1 MSSNVILSPTN
12 ISNNGLALD
21 APAITTLA
29 DGDFAVSYVDVL
41 SFNVVFSLFDPQGQ
55 LISTTALPQ
64 SPGSFIFSGPD
75 LVPLGDGVALAWED
89 DSADGEII
97 TTTYDPQTQQFS
109 TNIDASNNPSL
120 QDENVTVTALAT
132 GYALTWETYDALN
145 GYDVFLATYDGQGQA
160 VSGPTNVTNSPG
172 IDDRVGAAW
181 SETTTTEL
189 SNGNIA
195 ITWTSGAT
203 SSTLT
208 NIYTAIYGTQGQL
221 VAAPVNVS
229 QNGFGNGQPQ
239 IAALSTGGYALTWND
254 DVSGVFHVYTAVYD
268 GDGNEVIAPE
278 IVATGAVNPKIA
290 PLANGTYALAWDN
303 FSDVFT
309 AVYDS
314 QGHPLSTPV
323 NVTNSVGQGNPTD
336 IVLLSNGAYALIWQG
351 DGEVFTAVFDAQG
364 QEVAAPINVSNSDG
378 VDDVFSR
385 ATALADGAYA
395 IVWNAGTAHEFM
407 AIYQYDAGATSGDV
421 TVIGSND
428 IAIDLSALVNVG
440 GSVIVTDNGNA
451 VTVDLSNLASVGG
464 DFDLS
469 NNGALLTVTVPKVAG
484 VGGDLSVDGN
494 TAAGSVALPDLQG
507 VAGSVN
513 VNGNTSAGS
522 VDLPSLT
529 NVGGDLSVDGNT
541 AAGSVT
547 LPNLQGVAG
556 SVNISGNTSAGS
568 VDLPSLTNVGGD
580 LSVDGNTAAGSVALP
595 NLQGVAGSV
604 NVNGNTSAGSVDLP
618 SLTTVTGSVDISGNA
633 SAITIDLSALVDAG
647 AIIMADNGVVT
658 FDLSA
663 LVSVGGDVSVTNND
677 SLLTIDMPDL
687 TEVMGDV
694 DVSGN
699 DSATGITMTALTHV
713 DGSMTID
720 DNMSATVISVGNVTD
735 VTGSVDISGNTATG
749 SVDLGNLTNVT
760 GSVTIDDN
768 TSAMVI
774 SVGNVTDVAGSVDIS
789 GNTATGSVD
798 LNGLTNVGGDLN
810 VSGNTAAGSVDLGSL
825 TDAGGSIN
833 VSSGDATGSVD
844 LSSLVAVDGDVT
856 VDSAADA
863 TLDASALGPG
873 GGQVLLIGD
882 NLTTTVILGGL
893 NNMTG
898 TLTVSSADGVTLTA
912 QAGLGELTIT
922 GTASDDT
929 LIGSATAANIM
940 SSGDGND
947 NLTAGDGNDVV
958 DAGAGDDTIV
968 GGHGGGDD
976 VYIGGPGTDV
986 VTYSSATNPITVDL
1000 EEIDR
1005 SDQATLDATT
1015 IGQLLIAAGLA
1026 ATTPT
1031 GYAEGADIGTD
1042 ALIGIENVVAGQGND
1057 TVIGNALDNM
1067 ITGGAGGDMLDGQ
1080 GGDDT
1085 AVYLGGR
1092 SDYTIVQNADGS
1104 LTVADTRAGASDGTD
1119 TVVNFEHFQ
1128 FADGTF
1134 ALADLLPPPHITS
1147 NGGGDSAAV
1156 SIAENTTAVTD
1167 VTASDLNAAQT
1178 LAFSITGGA
1187 DAAAFEIDAATGAL
1201 AFITAPNFEAPA
1213 DAGVDNVYDV
1223 IVQVSDGLN
1232 SDTQALAVT
1241 VTNANDAPVAT
1252 ADSYSTTEDTPL
1264 AVAAPGVIGNDNDPD
1279 GTTPSAVLVSDVVHG
1294 SLTLNADGSFS
1305 YAPSADFFGSDSFSY
1320 AANDGALDGNTVT
1333 VDLTVTPV
1341 NDAPVAADDAYTVA
1355 ENSTLSIS
1363 AAGVLGNDTDI
1374 ENDPLSAMLASG
1386 PAHGSLVLNPDG
1398 SFSYAPD
1405 ADYSGMDTFSYHAN
1419 DGQAD
1424 SNDAMVQ
1431 ITVTAG
1437 EVARTVYGSHH
1448 ADLFIDTA
1456 NFATTY
1462 WAGTGNDVAFGR
1474 DGADNLYGE
1483 NGNDILF
1490 GGSGND
1496 NLNGGRGN
1504 DILTGGPG
1512 DDFLAGGKGHDTFV
1526 FVPFEPNGLSP
1537 GNDVISDFV
1546 HGQDHINLTAFDIS
1560 QGELDQLLGNH
1571 DYRPH
1576 QYSDHFD
1583 LTGRFKHGH
1592 HADGFAA
1599 PFARGGGWQ
1608 DQSAVT
1614 IETVGNDTVLSFD
1627 GGSITI

>member
-1 MSSNVILSPTN
+1 MSFNVILSPTN

-29 DGDFAVSYVDVL
+29 GGDFAVSYVDFL

-55 LISTTALPQ
+55 LISTTTLPQ

-89 DSADGEII
+89 DSADGEIV

-145 GYDVFLATYDGQGQA
+145 GYDVFLATYDGQGQD
-160 VSGPTNVTNSPG
+160 VSGPINITNSSG
-172 IDDRVGAAW
+172 VDDRVGAAW

-195 ITWTSGAT
+195 VTWTSGAT

-208 NIYTAIYGTQGQL
+208 DIYTAVYDAQGQL

-239 IAALSTGGYALTWND
+239 IAALSTGGYALTWGD
-254 DVSGVFHVYTAVYD
+254 DASGAYHVYTAVYD

-303 FSDVFT
+303 FVNVFT

-314 QGHPLSTPV
+314 QGQLLSTPQDI
-323 NVTNSVGQGNPTD
+323 TAPIGTGEPTD
-336 IVLLSNGAYALIWQG
+336 IVRLSNGAYALIWQG
-351 DGEVFTAVFDAQG
+351 NDGGGITDVFTAVFDAQG
-364 QEVAAPINVSNSDG
+364 HQVVAPLDVSNSAG
-378 VDDVFSR
+378 VSDVFSR

-395 IVWNAGTAHEFM
+395 IVWNAGTANEYM
-407 AIYQYDAGATSGDV
+407 AIYQYDAGATPGDV

-440 GSVIVTDNGNA
+440 GSVIVTDNGDA

-484 VGGDLSVDGN
+484 VGGDLSIDGN

-529 NVGGDLSVDGNT
+529 NVGGDLSIGGNT
-541 AAGSVT
+541 AAGSVA
-547 LPNLQGVAG
+547 LPDLQGVAG
-556 SVNISGNTSAGS
+556 SVNVNGNTSAGS

-580 LSVDGNTAAGSVALP
+580 LSIGGNTAAGSVALPDLQGVAGSVNVNGNTSAGSVDLPSLTNVGGDLSIDGNTAAGSVALP
-595 NLQGVAGSV
+595 DLQGVAGSV

-618 SLTTVTGSVDISGNA
+618 SLTTAAGSVVINGNT
-633 SAITIDLSALVDAG
+633 SVITIDLSALTQAG
-647 AIIMADNGVVT
+647 GIVIADNGVVNL
-658 FDLSA
+658 DLSA
-663 LVSVGGDVSVTNND
+663 LVSAGGDVSVTNND
-677 SLLTIDMPDL
+677 SLLTVDMPDL
-687 TEVMGDV
+687 T
-694 DVSGN
+694 DVSG
-699 DSATGITMTALTHV
+699 
-713 DGSMTID
+713 
-720 DNMSATVISVGNVTD
+720 D
-735 VTGSVDISGNTATG
+735 VTIT
-749 SVDLGNLTNVT
+749 
-760 GSVTIDDN
+760 
-768 TSAMVI
+768 
-774 SVGNVTDVAGSVDIS
+774 
-789 GNTATGSVD
+789 
-798 LNGLTNVGGDLN
+798 
-810 VSGNTAAGSVDLGSL
+810 
-825 TDAGGSIN
+825 
-833 VSSGDATGSVD
+833 
-844 LSSLVAVDGDVT
+844 
-856 VDSAADA
+856 SAADA

-873 GGQVLLIGD
+873 GGEVLLIGD
-882 NLTTTVILGGL
+882 NLTTTVKIGSLD
-893 NNMTG
+893 NMTG
-898 TLTVSSADGVTLTA
+898 MLTVSSADGVTLTA

-947 NLTAGDGNDVV
+947 NLTAGNGNDVV

-986 VTYSSATNPITVDL
+986 VTYTSATSPITVDL

-1042 ALIGIENVVAGQGND
+1042 ALIGIENVIAGQGND

-1092 SDYTIVQNADGS
+1092 GDYTIVQNADGS
-1104 LTVADTRAGASDGTD
+1104 LTVADTRAGAPDGTD

-1201 AFITAPNFEAPA
+1201 AFMTTPNFEAPA

-1279 GTTPSAVLVSDVVHG
+1279 GTTPSALLVSDVVHG

-1341 NDAPVAADDAYTVA
+1341 NDDPVAADDAYTVA

-1462 WAGTGNDVAFGR
+1462 WAGNGNDVAFGW

-1576 QYSDHFD
+1576 QHSGHFD
-1583 LTGRFKHGH
+1583 LDGWFEHGH

-1599 PFARGGGWQ
+1599 PCACGGGWQ

-1627 GGSITI
+1627 GGSIDIVGITHLHANDFIV